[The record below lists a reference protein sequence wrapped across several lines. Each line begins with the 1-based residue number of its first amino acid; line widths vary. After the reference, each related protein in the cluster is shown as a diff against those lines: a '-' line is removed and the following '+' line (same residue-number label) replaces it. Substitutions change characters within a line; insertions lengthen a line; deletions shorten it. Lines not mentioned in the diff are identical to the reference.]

1 MKALIITAV
10 IAGGLAFD
18 QHVEFWGQ
26 TLTNVALW
34 VLLLYWLR
42 YARPDE
48 QLALSVCVLYATLG
62 EIFLS
67 LVWGLYEYRLANVPL
82 FVPPGHALLFMLGR
96 ILAERARDWIVWFVP
111 LAATPFIL
119 LLAWTGLGTLDALL
133 FALFLLCLL
142 SGRAGRLYAVMFVLS
157 LAMEIYGTWLGN
169 WTWAEEAPWLGFTT
183 VNPPLA
189 AGAFYCMLDMLVV
202 ATVAGMPARTRPAAL
217 RLAVATRQVTC
228 DLLLA
233 VGRCLWPSRGFLAL
247 ASARCRAA
255 PSRNRRGR
263 EPPPRLSLL
272 PHPSS
277 LIPHPSEN
285 VSALFVLRFTAS

>member
-1 MKALIITAV
+1 MVAVTYTTRYPLRARAGTPRRLPVGWIEGWSRAAIITAV

-18 QHVEFWGQ
+18 RGVEFWGQ
-26 TLTNVALW
+26 TLTNIGLW
-34 VLLLYWLR
+34 VLLLYWMR
-42 YARPDE
+42 SARPDE

-96 ILAERARDWIVWFVP
+96 IIAGRMRDWIVWFVP
-111 LAATPFIL
+111 LAAAPFVF
-119 LLAWTGLGTLDALL
+119 LLAITGIGTLDGLL

-142 SGRAGRLYAVMFVLS
+142 SGRASRLYAVMFVLS

-169 WTWAEEAPWLGFTT
+169 WTWAGEAPWLGFTT

-202 ATVAGMPARTRPAAL
+202 ASVAGRQSIPSGTRTP
-217 RLAVATRQVTC
+217 
-228 DLLLA
+228 
-233 VGRCLWPSRGFLAL
+233 LAL
-247 ASARCRAA
+247 AAAR
-255 PSRNRRGR
+255 
-263 EPPPRLSLL
+263 
-272 PHPSS
+272 
-277 LIPHPSEN
+277 
-285 VSALFVLRFTAS
+285 